1 MGSHDLRF
9 MISFFCFNVQIVT
22 DYGRDAALTAI
33 LDKMDI
39 FLEIVTNPDGCYYTH
54 TSVSRSQQKMC
65 HLRYILG

>member
-9 MISFFCFNVQIVT
+9 MISFFNVQIVT

-39 FLEIVTNPDGCYYTH
+39 FLEIVTNPDGYYYTH
-54 TSVSRSQQKMC
+54 NSVSLSSQYKMPL
-65 HLRYILG
+65 HF